1 MRPLRRAVGPI
12 ISGLQVLPSVAW
24 VPAAIIW
31 FGLSDATVYF
41 VILMGA
47 IPSIVNGLIAGVD
60 QVPPQL
66 RRVGTVLGATRWQLA
81 TAVIL
86 PAALPGYL
94 AGLKQGWAFSW
105 RSLMAAE
112 IIAIGGTIG
121 FGLGSMLQQSR
132 ELADLAGVLGTILVI
147 LVIGILIEL
156 LFFGPLE
163 RRMLQR
169 RGLLVTGVRAM
180 TGATTHRQG
189 RGSSAPA
196 PATRACS
203 PCAGLRALEAADV
216 IVADRLGA
224 RAVLDGL
231 AAEGVELRAEVVDVG
246 KLPGHHAVPQDAINA
261 LLVAARPRRQAAS
274 CGSRAATR
282 TSSAAAARSSRSAS
296 EAGVEVEVVPGHH
309 ERHLGAR
316 DRRHPAHP
324 PRPRHG
330 LHRRHRPRPDPR
342 ARRRPRPHRRPAHGR
357 RHARALRAHA
367 RPRRAR
373 RGLPRRDRRGRLRR
387 RASA

>member
-1 MRPLRRAVGPI
+1 MPHDTTVAPTDAASRHGEDLRSLEAGLDRLQTITDRPASRWRRVTASVLPPVVFVLVLIVIWQLYVVIAQPRPDIIPGPLDVLGALGAAWESGRLQEAVLTSLERGIVGFLIAIVVGTPIGLLLAEVRPLRRAVGPI

-66 RRVGTVLGATRWQLA
+66 RRVGTVLGATKLQLA

-112 IIAIGGTIG
+112 IIAVGGTIG

-147 LVIGILIEL
+147 LFIGILIEL

-169 RGLLVTGVRAM
+169 RGLLLSG
-180 TGATTHRQG
+180 
-189 RGSSAPA
+189 
-196 PATRACS
+196 
-203 PCAGLRALEAADV
+203 
-216 IVADRLGA
+216 GA
-224 RAVLDGL
+224 R
-231 AAEGVELRAEVVDVG
+231 
-246 KLPGHHAVPQDAINA
+246 
-261 LLVAARPRRQAAS
+261 
-274 CGSRAATR
+274 
-282 TSSAAAARSSRSAS
+282 
-296 EAGVEVEVVPGHH
+296 
-309 ERHLGAR
+309 
-316 DRRHPAHP
+316 
-324 PRPRHG
+324 
-330 LHRRHRPRPDPR
+330 
-342 ARRRPRPHRRPAHGR
+342 
-357 RHARALRAHA
+357 
-367 RPRRAR
+367 
-373 RGLPRRDRRGRLRR
+373 
-387 RASA
+387 

>member
-1 MRPLRRAVGPI
+1 MPHETTAVENARADAAPPRSEDLRSLEAGLDRLQTSADRPTSRWRRITASVLPPVIFVAVLIVIWQLYVVIAQPRPDIVPGPLDVLGALGAAWESGRLQEAVLTSLERGIVGFLIAIVVGTPIGLLLAEVRPLRRAIGPI

-66 RRVGTVLGATRWQLA
+66 RRVGTVLGATKVQLA

-112 IIAIGGTIG
+112 IIAVGGTIG

-147 LVIGILIEL
+147 LFIGILIEL

-169 RGLLVTGVRAM
+169 RGLLLSG
-180 TGATTHRQG
+180 
-189 RGSSAPA
+189 
-196 PATRACS
+196 
-203 PCAGLRALEAADV
+203 
-216 IVADRLGA
+216 GA
-224 RAVLDGL
+224 R
-231 AAEGVELRAEVVDVG
+231 
-246 KLPGHHAVPQDAINA
+246 
-261 LLVAARPRRQAAS
+261 
-274 CGSRAATR
+274 
-282 TSSAAAARSSRSAS
+282 
-296 EAGVEVEVVPGHH
+296 
-309 ERHLGAR
+309 
-316 DRRHPAHP
+316 
-324 PRPRHG
+324 
-330 LHRRHRPRPDPR
+330 
-342 ARRRPRPHRRPAHGR
+342 
-357 RHARALRAHA
+357 
-367 RPRRAR
+367 
-373 RGLPRRDRRGRLRR
+373 
-387 RASA
+387 

>member
-1 MRPLRRAVGPI
+1 MPHDTTVATASPRADAASAHPEDLRSLEAGLDRLQMTTDRPASRWRRISASVLPPVVFVLVLIAIWQLYVVIAQPRPDIIPGPLDVLGALGSAWESGRLQEAVVTSLERGIVGFLIAIVVGTPIGLLLAEVRPLRRAIGPI

-66 RRVGTVLGATRWQLA
+66 RRVGTVLGATKVQLA

-112 IIAIGGTIG
+112 IIAVGGTIG

-147 LVIGILIEL
+147 LFIGILIEL

-169 RGLLVTGVRAM
+169 RGLLLSG
-180 TGATTHRQG
+180 
-189 RGSSAPA
+189 
-196 PATRACS
+196 
-203 PCAGLRALEAADV
+203 
-216 IVADRLGA
+216 GA
-224 RAVLDGL
+224 R
-231 AAEGVELRAEVVDVG
+231 
-246 KLPGHHAVPQDAINA
+246 
-261 LLVAARPRRQAAS
+261 
-274 CGSRAATR
+274 
-282 TSSAAAARSSRSAS
+282 
-296 EAGVEVEVVPGHH
+296 
-309 ERHLGAR
+309 
-316 DRRHPAHP
+316 
-324 PRPRHG
+324 
-330 LHRRHRPRPDPR
+330 
-342 ARRRPRPHRRPAHGR
+342 
-357 RHARALRAHA
+357 
-367 RPRRAR
+367 
-373 RGLPRRDRRGRLRR
+373 
-387 RASA
+387 